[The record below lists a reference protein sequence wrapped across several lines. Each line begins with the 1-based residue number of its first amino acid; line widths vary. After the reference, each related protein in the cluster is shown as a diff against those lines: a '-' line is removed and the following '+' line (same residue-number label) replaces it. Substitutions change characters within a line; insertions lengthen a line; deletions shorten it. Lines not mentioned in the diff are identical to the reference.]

1 MSNQKSVNAEN
12 KKASSQKSTKVKN
25 INTEN
30 LIKKIKT
37 PSNNFDSKMKEID
50 ELISNLDPKYSK
62 IIKSK
67 VKEIIE
73 KYDKLAIELI
83 STYEENE
90 SINENLPLN
99 EGSKEK
105 AEKFYSIHKGKPFYK
120 DLIEFM
126 TSGKI
131 VTLALSY
138 NNVYDPTPA
147 FEKYRDLIGDTD
159 PKESKTGTIRNLY
172 GTDIAKNAVH
182 GADSSENAKS
192 EILYFFPEFVNKLI

>member
-1 MSNQKSVNAEN
+1 MTYTFSIIKPDAVE
-12 KKASSQKSTKVKN
+12 KN
-25 INTEN
+25 HTDAI
-30 LIKKIKT
+30 LRR
-37 PSNNFDSKMKEID
+37 
-50 ELISNLDPKYSK
+50 ISNSGFRV
-62 IIKSK
+62 IGIK
-67 VKEIIE
+67 
-73 KYDKLAIELI
+73 
-83 STYEENE
+83 NE
-90 SINENLPLN
+90 VL
-99 EGSKEK
+99 SKEK